1 MCCVICSRSNYQ
13 KIDMTVFKE
22 FQIGGGPQGGGKSP
36 FGGIAGLLS
45 LAVFMMVAFF
55 LFKGI
60 FWILNLVAPVL
71 FIATLIM
78 DYTVVTDFVKFLGKL
93 VKDNPLF
100 GILAIVVSLL
110 AYPFTAGFLFFKMM
124 MRRAIKKVQ
133 QPRQE
138 TYASGDP
145 VNDVDDEG
153 YADYEEIET
162 LELPEVE
169 VQKPKGRNND
179 YDQMFD

>member
-1 MCCVICSRSNYQ
+1 
-13 KIDMTVFKE
+13 MTIFKE
-22 FQIGGGPQGGGKSP
+22 FQLGGAPQGGGRSP

-55 LFKGI
+55 LFKGL

-71 FIATLIM
+71 LIATLIM
-78 DYTVVTDFVKFLGKL
+78 DYTVVTDFVKFLIKL
-93 VKDNPLF
+93 LKDNPIF
-100 GILAIVVSLL
+100 GIVAIVVSLV
-110 AYPFTAGFLFFKMM
+110 AYPFTAGFLFFRAM
-124 MRRAIKKVQ
+124 MRRAITKAQ
-133 QPRQE
+133 QPKQE
-138 TYASGDP
+138 TFADGKS

-153 YADYEEIET
+153 FAEYEEIET

-169 VQKPKGRNND
+169 IQKAKGRDND

>member
-1 MCCVICSRSNYQ
+1 
-13 KIDMTVFKE
+13 MTIFKE
-22 FQIGGGPQGGGKSP
+22 FQLGGAPQGSGRSP

-55 LFKGI
+55 LFKGL

-71 FIATLIM
+71 LIATLIM
-78 DYTVVTDFVKFLGKL
+78 DYTVVTDFVKFLIKL
-93 VKDNPLF
+93 LKDNPLF
-100 GILAIVVSLL
+100 GIVAIVVSLV
-110 AYPFTAGFLFFKMM
+110 AYPFTAGFLFFRAM
-124 MRRAIKKVQ
+124 MRRAITKAQ
-133 QPRQE
+133 QPKQE
-138 TYASGDP
+138 TFADGKS

-153 YADYEEIET
+153 FAEYEEIET

-169 VQKPKGRNND
+169 IQKAKGRDND

>member
-1 MCCVICSRSNYQ
+1 
-13 KIDMTVFKE
+13 MTVFKE
-22 FQIGGGPQGGGKSP
+22 FQIGGGGPAGGGRSP

-45 LAVFMMVAFF
+45 LALFMMLAFF

-78 DYTVVTDFVKFLGKL
+78 DYTVVTDFVKFLSKL
-93 VKDNPLF
+93 VKESPLM
-100 GILAIVVSLL
+100 GILAIVVSLV
-110 AYPFTAGFLFFKMM
+110 AYPFTAGFLFFKML

-133 QPRQE
+133 QPRQQTNSNGE
-138 TYASGDP
+138 P
-145 VNDVDDEG
+145 VNDLDDEG

-162 LELPEVE
+162 LELPEIE
-169 VQKPKGRNND
+169 VKKAETRNND